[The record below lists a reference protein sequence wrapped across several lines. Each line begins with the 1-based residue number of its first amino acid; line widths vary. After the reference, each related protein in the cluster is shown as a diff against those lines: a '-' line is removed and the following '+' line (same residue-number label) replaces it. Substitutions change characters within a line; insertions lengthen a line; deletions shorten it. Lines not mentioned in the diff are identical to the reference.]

1 MKSATLNLEDDHI
14 HILRLID
21 IMDLITR
28 NKSVD
33 IVHLEAIVK
42 IIREFA
48 DGQHHAKEEQ
58 LLFPLLVE
66 KGFSTENGPVA
77 VMLHDHVQGREFVK
91 GMTENI
97 TQFKNGNHDAIQI
110 VFTNMLGYAALLR
123 SHIGKENNVLFRMAD
138 QVISPAEQEQL
149 LQEFEQIELGQN
161 QDKSKVEYAAEI
173 AGLEKTFGLNKS

>member
-1 MKSATLNLEDDHI
+1 MKTATQNLEDDHI

-21 IMDLITR
+21 LMELITH
-28 NKSVD
+28 NETVD
-33 IVHLEAIVK
+33 IVHLETIVT

-58 LLFPLLVE
+58 LLFPMLVE

-91 GMTENI
+91 GMAENI
-97 TQFKNGNHDAIQI
+97 MQMKNGNHGAIQI
-110 VFTNMLGYAALLR
+110 VFANMTGYAALLR

-149 LQEFEQIELGQN
+149 LREFEQIELGQN
-161 QDKSKVEYAAEI
+161 QDKSKIEYAADI
-173 AGLEKTFGLNKS
+173 AGLEQYFGLIKS